1 MSTRKAIQNSMTGA
15 ATNWDWNNSYTH
27 AQQHIVRSGFV
38 TVSRK
43 GLVH

>member
-1 MSTRKAIQNSMTGA
+1 MSARKAIQNSMTG
-15 ATNWDWNNSYTH
+15 NDLGLEQVFYTH

-38 TVSRK
+38 AVSRK